1 MSTAANLGAIEL
13 NRETPLFD
21 NTFPITIVSGANN
34 DRTVPLSVR
43 IIPGTRASTTG
54 GNNER
59 LLHFEVTDDNDP
71 FFLYLL
77 DVGENDFHHL
87 KREQA
92 LLVEFSVF
100 PQKFIELIELCLNSN
115 VISSDTNVSQFLGK
129 MDTSTGVFSIVEAN
143 MFKQLTHISLNLR
156 QGNDAAIKTYLASRF
171 FLISSIS
178 RKQQQK
184 IDQMQDQLTAELTLR
199 RDMANELQELR
210 THRDQDINTIET
222 SHSTQIAQIQMQN
235 LEQLEQVRQR
245 FDAQMDAMRICLETD
260 QRELLTTKTNSEQEI
275 ARLNSSNTTLEYKVK
290 DLSHHLA
297 LAEEERDKYQHEN
310 QEYSTVRKSL
320 EESNTV
326 LERDLTRAQTKIE
339 GLTEQLSDKDE
350 IIAKS
355 VALQKASEE
364 AKDNMEEK
372 LQTYITNNEILQEK
386 LRLTAAEIT
395 KGNQVIARLQ
405 ADGKQLKE
413 KTKMKSEVIRR
424 QENLVTE
431 LRGKIT
437 DLESKLSASGDNISS
452 QKLHMTSLQR
462 QLDDANERIN
472 ESTKLIAS
480 NQEVITYLNE
490 EINKW
495 QLGMRSQTQVNINSV
510 SPETTKSST
519 NMSSYRTAL
528 LATDLSRNSVS
539 SPEWEKDIGL
549 NEKDIYLK
557 GIQNLGLA
565 DSFGGLEGLG
575 FDGDIGFDLKSLDY
589 YAPASSLGSSK
600 AHSLRAYE

>member
-1 MSTAANLGAIEL
+1 
-13 NRETPLFD
+13 
-21 NTFPITIVSGANN
+21 
-34 DRTVPLSVR
+34 
-43 IIPGTRASTTG
+43 
-54 GNNER
+54 
-59 LLHFEVTDDNDP
+59 
-71 FFLYLL
+71 
-77 DVGENDFHHL
+77 
-87 KREQA
+87 
-92 LLVEFSVF
+92 
-100 PQKFIELIELCLNSN
+100 LIELCLNN
-115 VISSDTNVSQFLGK
+115 VVSSDSNQSQFLGK
-129 MDTSTGVFSIVEAN
+129 IDTTTGVFSIVEAN

-178 RKQQQK
+178 RKQAQN
-184 IDQMQDQLTAELTLR
+184 IERMQDQLTAEQSLR
-199 RDMANELQELR
+199 REMANELQELR
-210 THRDQDINTIET
+210 THREQDINAIET

-245 FDAQMDAMRICLETD
+245 FDSQMEAMRISLETSQKD
-260 QRELLTTKTNSEQEI
+260 LLTTKTNLEQEI
-275 ARLNSSNTTLEYKVK
+275 ARFTSINTTLEYKLK
-290 DLSHHLA
+290 DVTHHLA
-297 LAEEERDKYQHEN
+297 LTEEERDKYQQEN

-320 EESNTV
+320 EESNTL
-326 LERDLTRAQTKIE
+326 LERDLTRAKTKIE
-339 GLTEQLSDKDE
+339 GLIDQLAGKDE

-355 VALQKASEE
+355 AALQRASED
-364 AKDNMEEK
+364 ARDNMEEK

-386 LRLTAAEIT
+386 LRLATSEIT

-413 KTKMKSEVIRR
+413 KAKMKSEVIRR
-424 QENLVTE
+424 QENLVVE

-437 DLESKLSASGDNISS
+437 DLESKLSASGDTISS

-495 QLGMRSQTQVNINSV
+495 QLGMRSQTHVNLNSV
-510 SPETTKSST
+510 SPETTKSSA
-519 NMSSYRTAL
+519 NMSAYRSAL
-528 LATDLSRNSVS
+528 LATDLSRNPAI

-549 NEKDIYLK
+549 TEKDVYLK

-575 FDGDIGFDLKSLDY
+575 IDGDIGFDLKSLDY
-589 YAPASSLGSSK
+589 YAPASSLGSS
-600 AHSLRAYE
+600 RAY